1 MTLTSE
7 QQFEMFADIKVIKNN
22 CMGCKDIQKDHEKRI
37 KFLEKAYW
45 IFVGIS
51 TVITFILPFIME
63 YYFNL
68 T

>member
-22 CMGCKDIQKDHEKRI
+22 CLNCKKAQEDHESRI

-51 TVITFILPFIME
+51 SVITFVLPFIIA
-63 YYFNL
+63 YFL
-68 T
+68 GD